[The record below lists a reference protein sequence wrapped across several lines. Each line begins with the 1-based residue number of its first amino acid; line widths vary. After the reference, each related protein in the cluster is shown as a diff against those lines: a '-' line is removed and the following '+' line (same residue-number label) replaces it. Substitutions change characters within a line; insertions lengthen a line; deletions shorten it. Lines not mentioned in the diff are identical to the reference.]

1 MRASIIIA
9 HDPRR
14 SPELLNRAIGSINHE
29 LCEMDALSDFESFIE
44 ENGTISEA
52 RNAAAQKASGEI
64 LVFLDDD
71 LVVRS
76 GFFREI
82 LAPFEDPKVGIVG
95 GVNVAFSNISF
106 NEEISASLYSSPFT
120 MARSVARYTPR
131 GNIKESDESE
141 IIACAMA
148 VRKTAFQEAGGF
160 PLDIIPCEENVLINR
175 IQAAGWKVMY
185 NPFAVVFH
193 RRAQFPFEYARAIYH
208 YGKGRG
214 MMLRHGAGAPR
225 MLWQPNRKWLYLA
238 AGVGIHYVAY
248 LAGVIHGYLKPNHWR
263 KDET

>member
-1 MRASIIIA
+1 MKASIIIA

-14 SPELLNRAIGSINHE
+14 GDELLHRALRSIQQDQAGLLEFETFVETEGSIS
-29 LCEMDALSDFESFIE
+29 A
-44 ENGTISEA
+44 A
-52 RNAAAQKASGEI
+52 RNRAAAQARGEI
-64 LVFLDDD
+64 LIFLDDD
-71 LVVRS
+71 LEVRS

-82 LAPFEDPKVGIVG
+82 LAPFQDPKVGIVG
-95 GVNVAFSNISF
+95 GVNVAFPQISF
-106 NEEISASLYSSPFT
+106 SEEISASLYSSVVT
-120 MARSVARYTPR
+120 MARSVSRYTPR
-131 GNIKESDESE
+131 GNIKETDESE

-148 VRKTAFQEAGGF
+148 VRKTAFVETGGF

-175 IQAAGWKVMY
+175 IQRAGWKVMY

-193 RRAQFPFEYARAIYH
+193 KRPAFPAGYARAIFH

-225 MLWQPNRKWLYLA
+225 MLWQPSKKWLYLA
-238 AGVGIHYVAY
+238 AGVGIHYAAY
-248 LAGVIHGYLKPNHWR
+248 FAGVLFGFLFNDQWE

>member
-1 MRASIIIA
+1 MIGSIIIA
-9 HDPRR
+9 HDSRR
-14 SPELLNRAIGSINHE
+14 SAAMLNRVLCSINSELTDEMLKDFEVFVETEGSI
-29 LCEMDALSDFESFIE
+29 SQ
-44 ENGTISEA
+44 A
-52 RNAAAQKASGEI
+52 RNLAAEKAKGEI
-64 LVFLDDD
+64 LIFLDDD
-71 LVVRS
+71 IQVRS

-82 LAPFEDPKVGIVG
+82 LEPFKDEKVAIVG

-106 NEEISASLYSSPFT
+106 NEEISASLYSSPFI

-148 VRKTAFQEAGGF
+148 VRKTVFAEVGGF

-175 IQAAGWKVMY
+175 IQAAGWKVVY

-193 RRAQFPFEYARAIYH
+193 KRPKFPGEYARAIFH

-225 MLWQPNRKWLYLA
+225 MVWQPSKKWIYLG
-238 AGVGIHYVAY
+238 AGVVIHYCSY
-248 LAGVIHGYLKPNHWR
+248 LAGVVYGYLKEDHWR